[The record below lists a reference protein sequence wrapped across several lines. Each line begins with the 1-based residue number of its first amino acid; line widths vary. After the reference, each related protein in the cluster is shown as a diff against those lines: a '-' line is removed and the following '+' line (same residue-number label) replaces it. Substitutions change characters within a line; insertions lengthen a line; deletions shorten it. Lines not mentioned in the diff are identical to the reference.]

1 MKHDITLRPFEERD
15 SAAVIA
21 LWDRAG
27 LLRPWN
33 DPQKD
38 IARKLAEM
46 ATGGHSWFWV
56 AEYKG
61 AVIAAVM
68 AGYDGHRGS
77 VNYLG
82 VDPDYRHSGVGRLI
96 MAQIEADLIAAG
108 CPKLNLLVRADNRD
122 VQAFYEKLGYGRD
135 ATISLSKRLISDE

>member
-15 SAAVIA
+15 RAAVIA
-21 LWDRAG
+21 LWDKAG

-46 ATGGHSWFWV
+46 ATSGHSWFWV
-56 AEYKG
+56 AEFEG
-61 AVIAAVM
+61 AAIAAAM

-108 CPKLNLLVRADNRD
+108 CPKLNLLVRADNLD

>member
-1 MKHDITLRPFEERD
+1 MKDDITLRPFEERD

-38 IARKLAEM
+38 IARKLGEM

-56 AEYKG
+56 AEYEG
-61 AVIAAVM
+61 AVIAAAM

-108 CPKLNLLVRADNRD
+108 CPKLNLLVRADNLD

-135 ATISLSKRLISDE
+135 STISLSKRLISDE

>member
-1 MKHDITLRPFEERD
+1 MISLCVSIEERD

-21 LWDRAG
+21 LWDKAG
-27 LLRPWN
+27 LLRSWN

-46 ATGGHSWFWV
+46 ATGGLSWFWV
-56 AEYKG
+56 TEYEG
-61 AVIAAVM
+61 AVIAAAI

-82 VDPDYRHSGVGRLI
+82 VDPDYRHSGGS
-96 MAQIEADLIAAG
+96 AAYNG
-108 CPKLNLLVRADNRD
+108 TDR
-122 VQAFYEKLGYGRD
+122 G
-135 ATISLSKRLISDE
+135 